1 MTDVGGGA
9 ASGAMEEVLVP
20 GLAWGMRNVA
30 SMITNR
36 REVTVFAQPG
46 EYMPET
52 SRLIRL
58 HIADSQGWM
67 LLGSARVVM
76 QIHNTHPTAP
86 LEFIVPPAGTFQQTR
101 LLSQGTIIDQLDF
114 HSRLAVLLQQ
124 HTLPKEAQVQN
135 GHEQFKK
142 LPMRPVNADG
152 RQYLHGPSGLV
163 NEGVWQNGGNQ
174 YPIDTAIDEK

>member
-9 ASGAMEEVLVP
+9 ASGAQEEVLVP

-30 SMITNR
+30 SMIANR

-46 EYMPET
+46 EYLPET

-76 QIHNTHPTAP
+76 QVHNTHPTAP
-86 LEFIVPPAGTFQQTR
+86 LEFIVPPAAIMAQTR

-135 GHEQFKK
+135 GHESSRNFQ
-142 LPMRPVNADG
+142 
-152 RQYLHGPSGLV
+152 
-163 NEGVWQNGGNQ
+163 
-174 YPIDTAIDEK
+174 